1 MLLRPV
7 TLKVIVLASAITIA
21 LIIAMQILWLNRI
34 YNNYERYTQGTLPRH
49 ELLGWLIVTIILALV
64 LIALA
69 TVLISFYRKRYIREI
84 EKDFLNNFM
93 HEFKTPL
100 AVMGI
105 AGKVLNK
112 PGIEHQPE
120 RLHKYA
126 GIIKE
131 QSEQLEH
138 KVNRILEVA
147 LSDRKKV
154 ALAKE
159 DIEVNAMV
167 TRTISF
173 LKPLIDERSAA
184 VEFIPGPEPLRI
196 HADATYFNQVLINLL
211 ENSLKY
217 AAKPQIKIGTSRT
230 DKMCIISVKDN
241 GIGIDK
247 KYHKDIF
254 RKFYRVPT
262 GNVHNVKGF
271 GIGLNFAKKVVDA
284 HQGRITVESAPGI
297 GSEFSI
303 LMPLI

>member
-1 MLLRPV
+1 MRPV
-7 TLKVIVLASAITIA
+7 TLKTIVLTSASIIA
-21 LIIAMQILWLNRI
+21 LLIAMQMVWLSRI
-34 YNNYERYTQGTLPRH
+34 YHNYDRYTEGTLPRQ
-49 ELLGWLIVTIILALV
+49 ELTLWLAGTIVLVLV
-64 LIALA
+64 LIGLA
-69 TVLISFYRKRYIREI
+69 VVLISFYRKRYIREI

-105 AGKVLNK
+105 AGKVLSN
-112 PGIEHQPE
+112 PGIERQPG
-120 RLHKYA
+120 RLQKYA
-126 GIIKE
+126 GIVKE

-147 LSDRKKV
+147 LSDRKQV

-159 DIEVNAMV
+159 DIEVNTMV
-167 TRTISF
+167 TRTIAF
-173 LKPLIDERSAA
+173 LQPLIDERSAA
-184 VEFIPGPEPLRI
+184 IEFTAGPEPLRI
-196 HADATYFNQVLINLL
+196 YADAIYFNQVLINLL
-211 ENSLKY
+211 ENSLKF
-217 AAKPQIKIGTSRT
+217 ASKPHIKIGTART
-230 DKMCIISVKDN
+230 EKMCIISVRDN
-241 GIGIDK
+241 GIGIEK

-284 HQGRITVESAPGI
+284 HQGRIVVESMPGI

>member
-1 MLLRPV
+1 M
-7 TLKVIVLASAITIA
+7 IVLVSAITIV
-21 LIIAMQILWLNRI
+21 LIMAMQILWLNRI
-34 YNNYERYTQGTLPRH
+34 YTNYESFTQGTLPRH

-64 LIALA
+64 LIGLA
-69 TVLISFYRKRYIREI
+69 IILMSFYRKRYIREV

-105 AGKVLNK
+105 AGKVLDS
-112 PGIEHQPE
+112 PGIEQQPA

-126 GIIKE
+126 VIIKE
-131 QSEQLEH
+131 QAEQLEH

-147 LSDRKKV
+147 LSDRKNV
-154 ALAKE
+154 ELEKE
-159 DIEVNAMV
+159 ELEVNAMV

-173 LKPLIDERSAA
+173 LQPLIDEKSAA
-184 VEFIPGPEPLRI
+184 IEFTPGPEPLRI
-196 HADATYFNQVLINLL
+196 HADAVYFNQVLINLL
-211 ENSLKY
+211 DNSLKY
-217 AAKPQIKIGTSRT
+217 ATKPQIKIGTVRT

-241 GIGIDK
+241 GIGIEK
-247 KYHKDIF
+247 KYLKDIF
-254 RKFYRVPT
+254 RKFYRIPT

-297 GSEFSI
+297 GSEFSV

>member
-1 MLLRPV
+1 MQPV
-7 TLKVIVLASAITIA
+7 TLHLIVLT
-21 LIIAMQILWLNRI
+21 
-34 YNNYERYTQGTLPRH
+34 YPV
-49 ELLGWLIVTIILALV
+49 WLIMTVVLALV
-64 LIALA
+64 VVGLA
-69 TVLISFYRKRYIREI
+69 VMLISFYRKRYIREA

-105 AGKVLNK
+105 AGKVLDS
-112 PGIEHQPE
+112 PGIEQQPA

-126 GIIKE
+126 EIVKE
-131 QSEQLEH
+131 QAQQLEN

-147 LSDRKKV
+147 LSDRKDV
-154 ALAKE
+154 NLAKE
-159 DIEVNAMV
+159 EIDVNAMV
-167 TRTISF
+167 SKTITF
-173 LKPLIDERSAA
+173 LQPLIDERSATI
-184 VEFIPGPEPLRI
+184 EFTPGPEPLRI
-196 HADATYFNQVLINLL
+196 YADATYFGQVLINLL

-217 AAKPQIKIGTSRT
+217 ATNPRIKIGTGRG
-230 DKMCIISVKDN
+230 DKMCVISVKDN
-241 GIGIDK
+241 GIGIEK

-284 HQGRITVESAPGI
+284 HQGRISVESSPGI

>member
-1 MLLRPV
+1 MRPV
-7 TLKVIVLASAITIA
+7 TLKVIVLTSAITIA
-21 LIIAMQILWLNRI
+21 VIIAMQLLWLNRI
-34 YNNYERYTQGTLPRH
+34 YNNYESYTQGTLPRH
-49 ELLGWLIVTIILALV
+49 ELLGWLIVTVVLALIV
-64 LIALA
+64 ISLA
-69 TVLISFYRKRYIREI
+69 IVLISFYRKRYVREV

-105 AGKVLNK
+105 AGKVLDS
-112 PGIEHQPE
+112 PGIEQQPA

-126 GIIKE
+126 GIVKE
-131 QSEQLEH
+131 QAEQLEN

-147 LSDRKKV
+147 LSDRKV

-159 DIEVNAMV
+159 EIDVNAMV
-167 TRTISF
+167 LRTLTF
-173 LKPLIDERSAA
+173 LQPLIEERSAA
-184 VEFIPGPEPLRI
+184 IEFTPGTEPLRI
-196 HADATYFNQVLINLL
+196 HADAIYFNQVLINLL

-217 AAKPQIKIGTSRT
+217 ATNPRIKIGTGRT
-230 DKMCIISVKDN
+230 EKMCVISVKDN
-241 GIGIDK
+241 GIGIEK
-247 KYHKDIF
+247 RHHKDIF

-284 HQGRITVESAPGI
+284 HQGRILVESAPGR

>member
-1 MLLRPV
+1 M
-7 TLKVIVLASAITIA
+7 IVLVSAVTVA
-21 LIIAMQILWLNRI
+21 LIIAMQLLWLNRI
-34 YNNYERYTQGTLPRH
+34 YSNYESYTQGTLPRH
-49 ELLGWLIVTIILALV
+49 ELLGWLIVTIVLALI
-64 LIALA
+64 LIGLA
-69 TVLISFYRKRYIREI
+69 IILISFYRNRYIREV

-105 AGKVLNK
+105 AGKVLDS
-112 PGIEHQPE
+112 PGIEQQPA

-126 GIIKE
+126 VIIKE
-131 QSEQLEH
+131 QAEQLEH

-159 DIEVNAMV
+159 DIEVNEMV
-167 TRTISF
+167 TRTIDF
-173 LKPLIDERSAA
+173 LQPLIKERSAA
-184 VEFIPGPEPLRI
+184 IEFIPGPEPLRI
-196 HADATYFNQVLINLL
+196 HADAIYFNQVLINLL
-211 ENSLKY
+211 DNSLKY
-217 AAKPQIKIGTSRT
+217 ATKPQIKIGTTRT
-230 DKMCIISVKDN
+230 DKMCIISVRDN
-241 GIGIDK
+241 GIGIEK
-247 KYHKDIF
+247 KYLKDIF

>member
-1 MLLRPV
+1 MRPV
-7 TLKVIVLASAITIA
+7 TLKMIVLVSAITIA
-21 LIIAMQILWLNRI
+21 LIIAMQLLWLNRI
-34 YNNYERYTQGTLPRH
+34 YSNYESYTQGTLPRH
-49 ELLGWLIVTIILALV
+49 ELLGWLIVTVILALV
-64 LIALA
+64 LIVLA
-69 TVLISFYRKRYIREI
+69 IVLISFYRKRYIREV
-84 EKDFLNNFM
+84 EKEFLNNFM

-105 AGKVLNK
+105 AGKVLDT
-112 PGIEHQPE
+112 PGIEQQPG

-126 GIIKE
+126 VIIKE
-131 QSEQLEH
+131 QAEQLEH

-167 TRTISF
+167 SRTITF
-173 LKPLIDERSAA
+173 LQPLIDEKSAA
-184 VEFIPGPEPLRI
+184 IEFTPAPEPLRI
-196 HADATYFNQVLINLL
+196 YADATYFNQALINLL
-211 ENSLKY
+211 DNSLKY
-217 AAKPQIKIGTSRT
+217 ATKPQIKIGTTRT

-241 GIGIDK
+241 GIGIEK
-247 KYHKDIF
+247 KYLKDIF

-284 HQGRITVESAPGI
+284 HQGRITVESAPGV

>member
-1 MLLRPV
+1 MRPV
-7 TLKVIVLASAITIA
+7 ALKSIVLISGIAIA
-21 LIIAMQILWLNRI
+21 LIVAMQIIWLNRI
-34 YNNYERYTQGTLPRH
+34 YHNYDRYTQGALPQQ
-49 ELLGWLIVTIILALV
+49 ELMIWLVGTIVLALG
-64 LIALA
+64 LIGLA
-69 TVLISFYRKRYIREI
+69 AILISFYRKRYIREV

-105 AGKVLNK
+105 AGKVLND
-112 PGIEHQPE
+112 PRIEQQPD
-120 RLHKYA
+120 RLRKYA

-147 LSDRKKV
+147 LSDRKQV

-167 TRTISF
+167 NSTITF
-173 LKPLIDERSAA
+173 LQPLIDERSAA
-184 VEFIPGPEPLRI
+184 IEFTPGPEPLRI
-196 HADATYFNQVLINLL
+196 HADAIYFNQVLINLL

-217 AAKPQIKIGTSRT
+217 ASKPRIKIGTVRT

-241 GIGIDK
+241 GIGIEK

-254 RKFYRVPT
+254 RKFYRIPT

-284 HQGRITVESAPGI
+284 HQGRIVVESVPGI